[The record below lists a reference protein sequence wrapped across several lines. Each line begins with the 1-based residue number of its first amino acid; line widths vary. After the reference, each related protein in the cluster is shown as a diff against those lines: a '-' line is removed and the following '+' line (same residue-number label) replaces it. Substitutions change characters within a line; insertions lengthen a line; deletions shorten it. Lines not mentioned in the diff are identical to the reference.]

1 MSSEIIENNSLIK
14 QEEEND
20 KNEDINNFSRN
31 FNKNFQKLKKLDDKN
46 NKNNNISSEDENKNN
61 INNNLSNTSI
71 KQNNNKSLLNSLVD
85 FDLINNTN
93 TQIQNT
99 KNDTKSKIKS
109 NTKKS
114 PNKTNNSYLPLSS
127 SSRDNLICTTN
138 IVQTTTVQSGKI
150 KNLKKKYIN
159 SKKNTKLKKNKSLQN
174 LKKCSFS
181 QTKFESFLE
190 RVKEKQKMKELHI
203 NNIRCKS
210 LEGETSEMHTHPK
223 INKTSLNLLKNRKPL
238 YQEKPLKEEK
248 NLEKN
253 FKDFYARTFK
263 ENQTNTYFEKYQK
276 NKNKNKNMINKYNKF
291 YEDKI
296 KWKKN
301 VEQKNKNRKLNIDQ
315 EYDEYI
321 DNFSFKPSLDKNSI
335 YIANKLNRNRSIE
348 NFSNNNFFESG
359 NNIETLEKFKT
370 KLKPI
375 IKSFY
380 NYNNHQPMLNR
391 KNGKFRRTLSEINF
405 NPKLNVN
412 NGNGD
417 NKHIK
422 KKNKPKINYKI
433 NEKKYIKI
441 KNNDKYKIKD
451 MNYNLNINEKDY
463 YLLEQIE
470 EINNKKKIKYENQDL
485 YKLNV
490 RPGAAWNNE
499 VINKITP
506 LEEYYDL
513 VEGLL

>member
-1 MSSEIIENNSLIK
+1 
-14 QEEEND
+14 
-20 KNEDINNFSRN
+20 
-31 FNKNFQKLKKLDDKN
+31 
-46 NKNNNISSEDENKNN
+46 
-61 INNNLSNTSI
+61 
-71 KQNNNKSLLNSLVD
+71 
-85 FDLINNTN
+85 
-93 TQIQNT
+93 
-99 KNDTKSKIKS
+99 
-109 NTKKS
+109 
-114 PNKTNNSYLPLSS
+114 
-127 SSRDNLICTTN
+127 
-138 IVQTTTVQSGKI
+138 
-150 KNLKKKYIN
+150 
-159 SKKNTKLKKNKSLQN
+159 
-174 LKKCSFS
+174 
-181 QTKFESFLE
+181 
-190 RVKEKQKMKELHI
+190 MKELHI
-203 NNIRCKS
+203 NNIRCRS
-210 LEGETSEMHTHPK
+210 LEGETSEILTHPK

-359 NNIETLEKFKT
+359 NDVETLEKFKT

-405 NPKLNVN
+405 NPKININ
-412 NGNGD
+412 NGNRD
-417 NKHIK
+417 NKFIK

-441 KNNDKYKIKD
+441 RGDDKYKIKD

-470 EINNKKKIKYENQDL
+470 GINNKKKSNYENQDL

-506 LEEYYDL
+506 LGEYNGLIEE
-513 VEGLL
+513 LL